1 MTESNAGP
9 AGDCVPV
16 AALLLTGPHLSRE
29 ASAKPDIP
37 RSADPYR
44 NQDPGHSRLPARV
57 RAPDPECASR
67 RPIAAPLF
75 RPIAARSPRTNH
87 DSCDKRIERHSPF
100 FTSIVLV
107 RPAGLAPPALAEQV

>member
-9 AGDCVPV
+9 AGDWVPV
-16 AALLLTGPHLSRE
+16 AALRLTDPLPSRE

-44 NQDPGHSRLPARV
+44 NQDPGHSRQPARV

-87 DSCDKRIERHSPF
+87 DSYDKRIEGGSPLF
-100 FTSIVLV
+100 RSIVLV
-107 RPAGLAPPALAEQV
+107 RRARSVAPHWLNR